1 MNMKG
6 LELFPV
12 TLRTMTDQDLWRFF
26 VQHRDLCSCEFW
38 EEVANRK
45 AAGILFHDSPF
56 WSMGN
61 VGRSLARGSGK
72 SNLIELTRE
81 EWEARR
87 RRKKFRVISA

>member
-1 MNMKG
+1 MKG

-12 TLRTMTDQDLWRFF
+12 TLSTMTDQDLWRFF

-45 AAGILFHDSPF
+45 AAGILCQDSPF
-56 WSMGN
+56 WTMRN
-61 VGRSLARGSGK
+61 VGRFLTRGSDK